1 MMTHKQWRTTIAL
14 LVVFVLSVFCVA
26 PFGMHHGHR
35 ISGLIYACDRDG
47 MILLCPILAVAL
59 LTSVA
64 AYCSMRYEDPS
75 ESTGH
80 RMGRRP

>member
-47 MILLCPILAVAL
+47 MILLCPILGIAL
-59 LTSVA
+59 LAVQYQKREA
-64 AYCSMRYEDPS
+64 ADS
-75 ESTGH
+75 
-80 RMGRRP
+80 GRS